1 LLLQNH
7 HNPTIQIPQINLNH
21 NNPFLSLTPNFVL
34 SPKLS
39 MATSEQIDSISS
51 HPVIDPTI
59 TTLEKS
65 QEEAPPS
72 TALKRKAEEA
82 EIIPMTIHIGTRRS
96 ALAVVQAEMVLA
108 NLKKAHPGVEYEIH
122 AMSTMGD
129 KNQTTALHEFG
140 AKSLWTHELEAQL
153 LEGKL
158 DLIVHCLKDMPTQL
172 PPKCVI
178 GCITEREDPRD
189 CVVMKKGLEY
199 KSLLELPEGA
209 VVGTSSVRRSAQ
221 IKRLYPKL
229 KFKDVRGNIGTRL
242 NKLDAED
249 GEYSCLILAAAGI
262 LRMDWGSRIT
272 QYLDS
277 KTEGGG
283 MLHAVG
289 QGALAIEVR
298 EGDEKVLNILK
309 SLSNPA
315 STFAGLAERS
325 LMRTLEGGCSV
336 PIGVETT
343 WIEKGKLLMKA
354 IVVSLDG
361 TESVEAERLDEVLTE
376 KEAEEFGWKLSQD
389 LVEKGASKI
398 LEAINLNRP
407 IIKAQDGA

>member
-1 LLLQNH
+1 
-7 HNPTIQIPQINLNH
+7 
-21 NNPFLSLTPNFVL
+21 
-34 SPKLS
+34 
-39 MATSEQIDSISS
+39 MATHEQLESAS
-51 HPVIDPTI
+51 PPPPLDPT
-59 TTLEKS
+59 TS
-65 QEEAPPS
+65 VQEWSSNEAAPS
-72 TALKRKAEEA
+72 TAFKHKSDEA
-82 EIIPMTIHIGTRRS
+82 GITTTTIHIGTRRS

-108 NLKKAHPGVEYEIH
+108 DLKKSHPEAQYEIH
-122 AMSTMGD
+122 AMATMGD

-153 LEGKL
+153 IEGKL

-178 GCITEREDPRD
+178 GCIMEREDPRD
-189 CVVMKKGLEY
+189 VVIMKPTLKY
-199 KSLLELPEGA
+199 KSLAELPEGS

-229 KFKDVRGNIGTRL
+229 KFKDVRGNVGTRL
-242 NKLDAED
+242 SKLDAED
-249 GEYSCLILAAAGI
+249 GEYACLILAAAGI
-262 LRMDWGSRIT
+262 VRMGWGDRIT

-277 KTEGGG
+277 KTPGGG
-283 MLHAVG
+283 LLHAVG

-298 EGDEKVLNILK
+298 EGDERVIGVLND
-309 SLSNPA
+309 LSNQD
-315 STFAGLAERS
+315 STLAGLAERS

-361 TESVEAERLDEVLTE
+361 TESVEAERLDEVLTVE
-376 KEAEEFGWKLSQD
+376 SADEFGRTLAGD
-389 LVEKGASKI
+389 LVSKGASKI

-407 IIKAQDGA
+407 VIKEGGT

>member
-1 LLLQNH
+1 
-7 HNPTIQIPQINLNH
+7 
-21 NNPFLSLTPNFVL
+21 
-34 SPKLS
+34 
-39 MATSEQIDSISS
+39 
-51 HPVIDPTI
+51 
-59 TTLEKS
+59 
-65 QEEAPPS
+65 
-72 TALKRKAEEA
+72 
-82 EIIPMTIHIGTRRS
+82 
-96 ALAVVQAEMVLA
+96 
-108 NLKKAHPGVEYEIH
+108 
-122 AMSTMGD
+122 MGD

-178 GCITEREDPRD
+178 GCIMAREDPRD
-189 CVVMKKGLEY
+189 CVVMKAGLQY

-229 KFKDVRGNIGTRL
+229 KFKDVRGNVGTRL
-242 NKLDAED
+242 SKLDAED

-262 LRMDWGSRIT
+262 IRMDWGARIT

-289 QGALAIEVR
+289 QGALAIEIR
-298 EGDEKVLNILK
+298 EGDEKVMKLLS

-343 WIEKGKLLMKA
+343 WIERGKLLMKA

-361 TESVEAERLDEVLTE
+361 TESVEAERLDEVLNE
-376 KEAEEFGWKLSQD
+376 KDADEFGWNLSQY
-389 LVEKGASKI
+389 LVGKGADKI
-398 LEAINLNRP
+398 LKAINLNRP
-407 IIKAQDGA
+407 IIKEQDGA